1 MTPRLAEFIIL
12 DVCGVLVLGAC
23 VYLFV
28 SYAVMAPHVG
38 PRPRVHHLVAMLREL
53 FLVII
58 TQPLV
63 PLYYVVGRVMGPG
76 DGIPVIFVH
85 GYFQNRS
92 NFWWLARQ
100 CKKGSLGPLFGF
112 NYPWIESIDES
123 SQRLSTFV
131 DSVRDET
138 GESQV
143 ILVAHSLGGLIA
155 LEYAHSTAGAGRVAE
170 CITVGTPHA
179 GVKWRGPILGRAGRD
194 LREGAAFARERQ
206 SRQVPA
212 PTLSVY
218 STHDNVVHPP
228 STSELASRGG
238 RDVAVGG
245 HGHLSLLYSREVANA
260 VIGFIRHSDE

>member
-1 MTPRLAEFIIL
+1 VTPRLAELIFL
-12 DVCGVLVLGAC
+12 DVCGVLLLGAC
-23 VYLFV
+23 AYLFV
-28 SYAVMAPHVG
+28 SYFVMAPHVG
-38 PRPRVHHLVAMLREL
+38 PRPRVRHLGAMLREL
-53 FLVII
+53 FYVII

-85 GYFQNRS
+85 GYCQNRS

-100 CKKGSLGPLFGF
+100 FHKASLGPLFGF

-131 DSVRDET
+131 ESICAET
-138 GESQV
+138 GESRV

-155 LEYAHSTAGAGRVAE
+155 LEYAHSAAGAGRVAE
-170 CITVGTPHA
+170 CITVGTPHG

-194 LREGAAFARERQ
+194 LREGGAFVRERQ

-238 RDVAVGG
+238 RDQAVDD

-260 VIGFIRHSDE
+260 LIGFIRHSDD